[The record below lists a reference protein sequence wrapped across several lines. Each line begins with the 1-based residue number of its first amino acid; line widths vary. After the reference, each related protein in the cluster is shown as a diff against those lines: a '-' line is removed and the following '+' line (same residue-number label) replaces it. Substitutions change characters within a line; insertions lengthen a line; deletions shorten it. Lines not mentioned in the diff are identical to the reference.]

1 MKTPLGCSW
10 DSPPGSVEPGPAPRA
25 FALGKLAAG
34 GKRGGGG
41 AGSSEPQRP
50 RRSLPRYVRP
60 LPDSAGNRLR
70 ANKGR
75 TSTLGCGF
83 FEFGVGQ
90 PQQVVGR
97 AGEEKPT
104 VWGAWPRGAR
114 GMGIPGQLP
123 PGPFK
128 GRPRPPAA
136 AAAAAIAIIIML
148 CLLLTVL
155 AHLFPAACGGVHER
169 TFLAVKPDGVQR
181 RLVGEI
187 VRRFERKGFKLVAL
201 KLVQA
206 SDELL
211 REHYAEL
218 RERPFYGRLVDY
230 MGSGPVV
237 AMVWQGLDVVR
248 ASRTLIGATDP
259 ADAAPG
265 TIRGD
270 FCVEVGKNV
279 IHGSDSVESAR
290 REIALWF
297 RGEEL
302 LCWEDSAGHW
312 LYE

>member
-1 MKTPLGCSW
+1 MLKLLRLGAGAGIS
-10 DSPPGSVEPGPAPRA
+10 DFSTSS
-25 FALGKLAAG
+25 LAAASCICWALMWMV
-34 GKRGGGG
+34 G
-41 AGSSEPQRP
+41 AG
-50 RRSLPRYVRP
+50 
-60 LPDSAGNRLR
+60 
-70 ANKGR
+70 
-75 TSTLGCGF
+75 TLATTL
-83 FEFGVGQ
+83 
-90 PQQVVGR
+90 VVG
-97 AGEEKPT
+97 
-104 VWGAWPRGAR
+104 
-114 GMGIPGQLP
+114 GQAHDR
-123 PGPFK
+123 K
-128 GRPRPPAA
+128 SQDPAF
-136 AAAAAIAIIIML
+136 
-148 CLLLTVL
+148 LTTCNIF
-155 AHLFPAACGGVHER
+155 ANLFPAAYTGVHER

-206 SDELL
+206 SEELL

-218 RERPFYGRLVDY
+218 RERPFFGRLVKY

-248 ASRTLIGATDP
+248 ASRALIGATNP

-270 FCVEVGKNV
+270 FCIEVGKNV

-297 RGEEL
+297 RTDEL